1 MNSSSFDT
9 WKVCPNFG
17 MLFIIISRELCVEP
31 GAVAVAVT
39 GDDERVT

>member
-17 MLFIIISRELCVEP
+17 ILFRVISREP
-31 GAVAVAVT
+31 AAVAVAVT